1 MQHIDCNVVPSRDAR
16 FLGRRGQAAARTALG
31 MTPRLDEEGDNSIP
45 WFCVIVMAVRT
56 ISSCAARFAGTDPE
70 TLANPKKQD
79 TATYLPGVGGDLEY
93 AAAAER
99 DVGQVSGLQK
109 SGHSTIANRLKCA
122 ARGDFFAVDLFELV
136 IQTVRD
142 RCTT

>member
-1 MQHIDCNVVPSRDAR
+1 MRKATTVSLRSVSP
-16 FLGRRGQAAARTALG
+16 F
-31 MTPRLDEEGDNSIP
+31 
-45 WFCVIVMAVRT
+45 V
-56 ISSCAARFAGTDPE
+56 GTEPE

-109 SGHSTIANRLKCA
+109 SGHSTIAKRLKCTT
-122 ARGDFFAVDLFELV
+122 RGDFFAVELE
-136 IQTVRD
+136 IKTVRD

>member
-1 MQHIDCNVVPSRDAR
+1 MLFPVGTHASWEGELI
-16 FLGRRGQAAARTALG
+16 GGQAAARKALG
-31 MTPRLDEEGDNSIP
+31 MTPRPDEEGNNSSL
-45 WFCVIVMAVRT
+45 WFCVVVMAVRT
-56 ISSCAARFAGTDPE
+56 ISSCAAPVASTEPE

-79 TATYLPGVGGDLEY
+79 TATYLPGIGSDLKY

-99 DVGQVSGLQK
+99 DVGQASGLQK

-136 IQTVRD
+136 IKTVRD